1 MKRQHLLFG
10 FKKTNKIAD
19 VQKNGSVRRMMFVL
33 FVLGSL
39 FSSGRIYAQVT
50 GEIVVP
56 ARIVDGDTLPL
67 YTLPEVTVFSFR
79 PFKSA
84 KDEQKVKRLINN
96 VKKVYPYAKLA
107 AAKMKYY
114 DQLAQN
120 ASSSKERDRI
130 SKRAEEDIKSQFEAD
145 IKTMTRSQGKLLIKL
160 IDRETG
166 KSSYEIIKLSRGTFR
181 AIFWQSMS
189 SFFSLNLKERYEKDG
204 DDATIELII
213 NLIDKGVI

>member
-1 MKRQHLLFG
+1 MKIQPLSIQKINWKTLFFP
-10 FKKTNKIAD
+10 FKYGYLCVFVIVAIRFLFIPFD
-19 VQKNGSVRRMMFVL
+19 VQ
-33 FVLGSL
+33 
-39 FSSGRIYAQVT
+39 AQVN

-84 KDEQKVKRLINN
+84 KDEQKVKRLINS

-120 ASSSKERDRI
+120 ATSEREKDRI
-130 SKRAEEDIKSQFEAD
+130 NKRAEEDIKSQFEAD
-145 IKTMTRSQGKLLIKL
+145 IKSMSRSQGKLLIKL

-166 KSSYEIIKLSRGTFR
+166 KTSYEIIKLSRGTFK

-189 SFFSLNLKERYEKDG
+189 SVFGLNLKERYEKDG
-204 DDATIELII
+204 DDATIELIL

>member
-1 MKRQHLLFG
+1 MLFTECCATSIFRG
-10 FKKTNKIAD
+10 A
-19 VQKNGSVRRMMFVL
+19 L
-33 FVLGSL
+33 FAICFL
-39 FSSGRIYAQVT
+39 FSAVAVDAQVT

-67 YTLPEVTVFSFR
+67 YRLQEVTVFSFR

-84 KDEQKVKRLINN
+84 KDEQRVKRLINN

-120 ASSSKERDRI
+120 ASSERERDRI
-130 SKRAEEDIKSQFEAD
+130 NKRAEEDIKAQFEAD
-145 IKTMTRSQGKLLIKL
+145 IRTMTRSQGKLLIKL

-166 KSSYEIIKLSRGTFR
+166 KTSYEIIKLSRGTFR

-189 SFFSLNLKERYEKDG
+189 SFFGLNLKERYEKDG
-204 DDATIELII
+204 DDATIELIL
-213 NLIDKGVI
+213 NLIDKGVL

>member
-1 MKRQHLLFG
+1 MFENYLSLKLIRNNSTSLNAISALF
-10 FKKTNKIAD
+10 
-19 VQKNGSVRRMMFVL
+19 L
-33 FVLGSL
+33 FVVFSFSCSSL
-39 FSSGRIYAQVT
+39 NAQET
-50 GEIVVP
+50 GEIIVP

-67 YTLPEVTVFSFR
+67 FTLPEVTVFSFR
-79 PFKSA
+79 PFKTA

-120 ASSSKERDRI
+120 ASSSSERDRI
-130 SKRAEEDIKSQFEAD
+130 NKRAESDLKAQFEAD
-145 IKTMTRSQGKLLIKL
+145 IKSMTRSQGKLLIKL

-166 KSSYEIIKLSRGTFR
+166 KSTYEIIKLSRGTFR

-189 SFFSLNLKERYEKDG
+189 SFFGLNLKERYTKDG
-204 DDATIELII
+204 DDATIELIL

>member
-1 MKRQHLLFG
+1 MKRQHMIFG
-10 FKKTNKIAD
+10 SEKSNDEGVIPKFASIKALI
-19 VQKNGSVRRMMFVL
+19 FVL
-33 FVLGSL
+33 FVLGL
-39 FSSGRIYAQVT
+39 LLSSERGYAQVN

-114 DQLAQN
+114 DQLALN
-120 ASSSKERDRI
+120 ASSERERDRI
-130 SKRAEEDIKSQFEAD
+130 SKRAEDDIKAQFEAD

-166 KSSYEIIKLSRGTFR
+166 KSSYEIIKLSRGSFR

-189 SFFSLNLKERYEKDG
+189 SFFGLNLRERYEKDG
-204 DDATIELII
+204 DDATIELIV
-213 NLIDKGVI
+213 NLIDKGII